1 MKRTIFLLWL
11 FLFLTTTTAQ
21 EFEPPVII
29 DPPNPMVGDTIRVGV
44 FHTFFPPCLDLPGT
58 NQDGLTHLFET
69 NINDIELYVVNG
81 PLLPIC
87 FPFPVTPAPREFYEI
102 VALEEGTYSLNT
114 FIVDMI
120 TPLPIPPNG
129 NFFPLHYGSEIT
141 FTVRAPIIISTHNG
155 IGLLL
160 LFLIILTITK
170 HRLNSIKNH

>member
-1 MKRTIFLLWL
+1 MKKIMFLLWL

-21 EFEPPVII
+21 VFEPPVII
-29 DPPNPMVGDTIRVGV
+29 DPPNPMVGDSIRVGV

-69 NINDIELYVVNG
+69 DVNDIELYVVNG

-87 FPFPVTPAPREFYEI
+87 SPFPVTPAPREFYEI
-102 VALEEGTYSLNT
+102 GTLEEGTYSLNT

-120 TPLPIPPNG
+120 TPLPIPPPPP
-129 NFFPLHYGSEIT
+129 FPSNYGLEIT
-141 FTVRAPIIISTHNG
+141 FTVRAPIIINTHNS

-170 HRLNSIKNH
+170 HHFKSIKTH